1 MILSITGDADCCS
14 PTCQGEGCP
23 SPARAASAPVRIA
36 TIAIANTVNRLSTNI
51 VGIAPSNEV
60 PKRAPPLGV
69 AARIERDTPRW
80 APRRAWRD
88 LRGILASQ
96 TTIPALSQCT
106 PSISPMRPK
115 GRPMAPPTA
124 VVRPFLGHNALF
136 YSSLTRSPDHGRRGS
151 IRLGRDSGGAGRI
164 RGEDYGFIQPGN
176 AFSHNE
182 IIAG

>member
-1 MILSITGDADCCS
+1 MMLSITGDADCCS

-23 SPARAASAPVRIA
+23 SPARAASAPVRTA
-36 TIAIANTVNRLSTNI
+36 TIVIANTVNRLSTNI

-60 PKRAPPLGV
+60 PRRAPPLGV

-106 PSISPMRPK
+106 PSYLPCGQRSGRSVGRSPP
-115 GRPMAPPTA
+115 ASA
-124 VVRPFLGHNALF
+124 VVRPFLGHNAVL
-136 YSSLTRSPDHGRRGS
+136 LVLDT
-151 IRLGRDSGGAGRI
+151 
-164 RGEDYGFIQPGN
+164 
-176 AFSHNE
+176 
-182 IIAG
+182 